1 MAEQPSYSTTKNGK
15 RLIYIDGVGWR
26 YATEHRMT
34 RWPLWKDS
42 RKPGTYMI
50 TLNINGSQKLL
61 GTLAG
66 SSAAIYGWMKEHPE
80 EVKAASADAYYYR
93 HALLGTG
100 AMPFVLKPVVETT
113 GHKEQ
118 ASDKAPASYMQAS
131 YMQASYKAHDS
142 YKAPTSYMQ
151 ASYKVPDSYKATTSY
166 KQASYKAPDSYKATT
181 SYKQPSSCG
190 GVSTP
195 SAKSR
200 THFPLPALSQP
211 GAPHIELSTLG
222 IKVKESLE
230 RMPQVEPKRE
240 LVCYSRRPTHI
251 HFIRAVRGEL
261 SRPIGTII
269 RSFMGAT
276 SRSLHMLKAEG
287 KIQWNSAAASIARKA
302 STEKPSLWQ
311 PGYCIGI
318 CHTEQKLHTR
328 IGYVIENPFFG
339 ILETERHDFMKRT
352 MMLTIKGRRYSGYGN
367 MLLLKE
373 PDRLQVFC
381 HRNHPVTHEP
391 YHLTQDFREE
401 KQAILNAASDGVVI
415 ITPGISPGEADIMWS
430 VLQNGGYV
438 INIQQE
444 EIPISDKWHPEKE
457 RRIYCSQGQMLVLS
471 VHDLPHQTFYDC
483 MGQEIPM
490 TTSYARFHLLNFV
503 AEELCQEG
511 IENECGLCI

>member
-15 RLIYIDGVGWR
+15 RLIYINGVGWR

-118 ASDKAPASYMQAS
+118 ASDKKQASYMQAS
-131 YMQASYKAHDS
+131 YMQASYKA
-142 YKAPTSYMQ
+142 
-151 ASYKVPDSYKATTSY
+151 PDSYM
-166 KQASYKAPDSYKATT
+166 QASYKAPDSYKAPT

-211 GAPHIELSTLG
+211 GAPHIELSPLG

-230 RMPQVEPKRE
+230 RMPQVEPKIE
-240 LVCYSRRPTHI
+240 LVCYSIMPNHI
-251 HFIRAVRGEL
+251 HFIIAVRGEL

-328 IGYVIENPFFG
+328 IGYVMENPFFG

-401 KQAILNAASDGVVI
+401 KQAILNAAADGVVI
-415 ITPGISPGEADIMWS
+415 VTPGISPGEADIMWS

>member
-15 RLIYIDGVGWR
+15 RLIYIAGIGWR

-66 SSAAIYGWMKEHPE
+66 SSSAIYSWMKEHPE

-118 ASDKAPASYMQAS
+118 AS
-131 YMQASYKAHDS
+131 

-151 ASYKVPDSYKATTSY
+151 
-166 KQASYKAPDSYKATT
+166 
-181 SYKQPSSCG
+181 
-190 GVSTP
+190 P

-211 GAPHIELSTLG
+211 GAPHIELSPLG

-230 RMPQVEPKRE
+230 RMPQVEPKIE
-240 LVCYSRRPTHI
+240 LVCYSIMPNHI
-251 HFIRAVRGEL
+251 HFIIAVRGEL

-276 SRSLHMLKAEG
+276 SRSLHMLRAEG

-401 KQAILNAASDGVVI
+401 KQAILNAAADGVVI

>member
-118 ASDKAPASYMQAS
+118 AS
-131 YMQASYKAHDS
+131 YKATAS

-151 ASYKVPDSYKATTSY
+151 A
-166 KQASYKAPDSYKATT
+166 

-211 GAPHIELSTLG
+211 GAPHIELSPLG

-230 RMPQVEPKRE
+230 RMPQVEPKIE
-240 LVCYSRRPTHI
+240 LVCYSIMPNHI
-251 HFIRAVRGEL
+251 HFIIAVRGEL

-328 IGYVIENPFFG
+328 IGYVMENPFFG

-381 HRNHPVTHEP
+381 HRNHPVTHEQ
-391 YHLTQDFREE
+391 YHLTQDFMEE

-415 ITPGISPGEADIMWS
+415 VTPGISPGEADIMWS

>member
-118 ASDKAPASYMQAS
+118 ASDKAP
-131 YMQASYKAHDS
+131 
-142 YKAPTSYMQ
+142 TSYMQ
-151 ASYKVPDSYKATTSY
+151 ASDMQT
-166 KQASYKAPDSYKATT
+166 SYKAPT

-211 GAPHIELSTLG
+211 GAPHIELSPLG

-230 RMPQVEPKRE
+230 RMPQVEPKIE
-240 LVCYSRRPTHI
+240 LVCYSIMPNHI
-251 HFIRAVRGEL
+251 HFIIAVRGEL
-261 SRPIGTII
+261 NRPIGTII

-401 KQAILNAASDGVVI
+401 KQAILNAAADGVVI
-415 ITPGISPGEADIMWS
+415 VTPGISPCEADIMWS
-430 VLQNGGYV
+430 VLQNGGNV

>member
-118 ASDKAPASYMQAS
+118 AS
-131 YMQASYKAHDS
+131 YKAS
-142 YKAPTSYMQ
+142 
-151 ASYKVPDSYKATTSY
+151 DSYKATTSC
-166 KQASYKAPDSYKATT
+166 
-181 SYKQPSSCG
+181 KQPSSCG

-211 GAPHIELSTLG
+211 GAPHIELSPLG
-222 IKVKESLE
+222 IKVKEGLE
-230 RMPQVEPKRE
+230 RMPQVEPKIE
-240 LVCYSRRPTHI
+240 LVCYSIMPNHI
-251 HFIRAVRGEL
+251 HFIIAVRGEL

-287 KIQWNSAAASIARKA
+287 KIPWNSAAASIARKA

-415 ITPGISPGEADIMWS
+415 ITPSISPGEADIMWS

>member
-131 YMQASYKAHDS
+131 YMQASDKAHDSDMQAS
-142 YKAPTSYMQ
+142 YKAPTSY
-151 ASYKVPDSYKATTSY
+151 
-166 KQASYKAPDSYKATT
+166 KAPD

-211 GAPHIELSTLG
+211 GAPHIELSPLG

-230 RMPQVEPKRE
+230 RMPQVEPKIE
-240 LVCYSRRPTHI
+240 LVCYSIMPNHI
-251 HFIRAVRGEL
+251 HFIIAVRGEL

-328 IGYVIENPFFG
+328 IGYVMENPFFG

-415 ITPGISPGEADIMWS
+415 VTPGISPGEADIMWS
-430 VLQNGGYV
+430 VLQNGGNV

>member
-118 ASDKAPASYMQAS
+118 ASDKAP
-131 YMQASYKAHDS
+131 D
-142 YKAPTSYMQ
+142 
-151 ASYKVPDSYKATTSY
+151 SYKVPTSC
-166 KQASYKAPDSYKATT
+166 
-181 SYKQPSSCG
+181 KQPSSCG

-200 THFPLPALSQP
+200 THFPLQTLSQP
-211 GAPHIELSTLG
+211 GAPHIELSPLG

-230 RMPQVEPKRE
+230 RMPQVEPKIE
-240 LVCYSRRPTHI
+240 LVCYSIMPNHI
-251 HFIRAVRGEL
+251 HFIIAVRGEL

-391 YHLTQDFREE
+391 YHLTQDFMEE

-415 ITPGISPGEADIMWS
+415 VTPGISPGEADIMWS
-430 VLQNGGYV
+430 VLQNGGNV

-511 IENECGLCI
+511 IENECGLYI

>member
-15 RLIYIDGVGWR
+15 RLIYINGVGWR

-131 YMQASYKAHDS
+131 YMQASYKA
-142 YKAPTSYMQ
+142 P
-151 ASYKVPDSYKATTSY
+151 
-166 KQASYKAPDSYKATT
+166 T

-211 GAPHIELSTLG
+211 GAPHIELSPLG

-230 RMPQVEPKRE
+230 RMPQVEPKIE
-240 LVCYSRRPTHI
+240 LVCYSIMPNHI
-251 HFIRAVRGEL
+251 HFIIAVRGEL

-415 ITPGISPGEADIMWS
+415 VTPGISPGEADIMWS
-430 VLQNGGYV
+430 VLQNGGNV

>member
-80 EVKAASADAYYYR
+80 EVKAASTDAYYYR

-118 ASDKAPASYMQAS
+118 ASYMQAS
-131 YMQASYKAHDS
+131 YMQTSYMQTI
-142 YKAPTSYMQ
+142 YKAPTSDM
-151 ASYKVPDSYKATTSY
+151 
-166 KQASYKAPDSYKATT
+166 QASYKAPDSDKAPT

-211 GAPHIELSTLG
+211 GAPHIELSPLG

-230 RMPQVEPKRE
+230 RMPQVEPKIE
-240 LVCYSRRPTHI
+240 LVCYSIMPNHI
-251 HFIRAVRGEL
+251 HFIIAVRGEL

-391 YHLTQDFREE
+391 YQLTQDFMEE

-415 ITPGISPGEADIMWS
+415 VTPGISPGEADIMWS
-430 VLQNGGYV
+430 VLQNGGNV

>member
-118 ASDKAPASYMQAS
+118 ASDKKQAS
-131 YMQASYKAHDS
+131 YM
-142 YKAPTSYMQ
+142 
-151 ASYKVPDSYKATTSY
+151 
-166 KQASYKAPDSYKATT
+166 QASYKAPDSYKAPT
-181 SYKQPSSCG
+181 SDMQASYKAPDSYKAPTSCKQPSSCG

-211 GAPHIELSTLG
+211 GAPHIELSPLG

-230 RMPQVEPKRE
+230 RMPQVEPKIE
-240 LVCYSRRPTHI
+240 LVCYSIMPNHI
-251 HFIRAVRGEL
+251 HFIIAVRGEL
-261 SRPIGTII
+261 NRPIGTII

-391 YHLTQDFREE
+391 YHLTQDFMEE

-415 ITPGISPGEADIMWS
+415 VTPGISPGEADIMWS
-430 VLQNGGYV
+430 VLQNGGNV

>member
-113 GHKEQ
+113 DHKEQ
-118 ASDKAPASYMQAS
+118 A
-131 YMQASYKAHDS
+131 S

-151 ASYKVPDSYKATTSY
+151 ASDKAPTSY
-166 KQASYKAPDSYKATT
+166 MQASDMQTSYKAPT

-211 GAPHIELSTLG
+211 GAPHIELSPLG

-230 RMPQVEPKRE
+230 RMPQVEPKIE
-240 LVCYSRRPTHI
+240 LVCYSIMPNHI
-251 HFIRAVRGEL
+251 HFIIAVRGEL
-261 SRPIGTII
+261 NRPIGTII

-391 YHLTQDFREE
+391 YHLTQDFWEE
-401 KQAILNAASDGVVI
+401 KQAILNAAADGVVI
-415 ITPGISPGEADIMWS
+415 VTPGISPCEADIMWS
-430 VLQNGGYV
+430 VLQNGGNV

>member
-1 MAEQPSYSTTKNGK
+1 MAAQPSYSTTKNGK

-118 ASDKAPASYMQAS
+118 ASDKAP
-131 YMQASYKAHDS
+131 
-142 YKAPTSYMQ
+142 TSYMQ
-151 ASYKVPDSYKATTSY
+151 ASD
-166 KQASYKAPDSYKATT
+166 KAPDSYKAPT

-211 GAPHIELSTLG
+211 GAPHIELSPLG

-230 RMPQVEPKRE
+230 RMPQVEPKIE
-240 LVCYSRRPTHI
+240 LVCYSIMPNHI
-251 HFIRAVRGEL
+251 HFIIAVRGEL
-261 SRPIGTII
+261 NRPIGTII

-391 YHLTQDFREE
+391 YHLTQDFWEE
-401 KQAILNAASDGVVI
+401 KQAILNAAADGVVI
-415 ITPGISPGEADIMWS
+415 VTPGISPCEADIMWS
-430 VLQNGGYV
+430 VLQNGGNV

>member
-118 ASDKAPASYMQAS
+118 ASDMQAI
-131 YMQASYKAHDS
+131 YKALDS
-142 YKAPTSYMQ
+142 YKAP
-151 ASYKVPDSYKATTSY
+151 
-166 KQASYKAPDSYKATT
+166 T

-211 GAPHIELSTLG
+211 GAPHIELSPLG

-230 RMPQVEPKRE
+230 RMPQVEPKIE
-240 LVCYSRRPTHI
+240 LVCYSIMPNHI
-251 HFIRAVRGEL
+251 HFIIAVRGEL

-373 PDRLQVFC
+373 PDLLQVFC
-381 HRNHPVTHEP
+381 HRNNPVTHEP

-401 KQAILNAASDGVVI
+401 KQAILNAAADGVVI

-430 VLQNGGYV
+430 VLQNGGNV
-438 INIQQE
+438 INIQKE
-444 EIPISDKWHPEKE
+444 EIPVSDKWHPEKE

>member
-118 ASDKAPASYMQAS
+118 ASDKAPTSYMQA
-131 YMQASYKAHDS
+131 S

-151 ASYKVPDSYKATTSY
+151 ASDMQT
-166 KQASYKAPDSYKATT
+166 SYKAPT

-211 GAPHIELSTLG
+211 GAPHIELSPLG

-230 RMPQVEPKRE
+230 RMPQVEPKIE
-240 LVCYSRRPTHI
+240 LVCYSIMPNHI
-251 HFIRAVRGEL
+251 HFIIAVRGEL
-261 SRPIGTII
+261 NRPIGTII

-339 ILETERHDFMKRT
+339 ILENERHDFMKRT

-391 YHLTQDFREE
+391 YHLTQDFWEE
-401 KQAILNAASDGVVI
+401 KQAILNAAADGVVI
-415 ITPGISPGEADIMWS
+415 VTPGISPGEADIMWS
-430 VLQNGGYV
+430 VLQNGGFV

>member
-118 ASDKAPASYMQAS
+118 AS
-131 YMQASYKAHDS
+131 YKAS
-142 YKAPTSYMQ
+142 
-151 ASYKVPDSYKATTSY
+151 DSYKATTSC
-166 KQASYKAPDSYKATT
+166 
-181 SYKQPSSCG
+181 KQPSSCG

-211 GAPHIELSTLG
+211 GAPHIELSPLG

-230 RMPQVEPKRE
+230 RMPQVEPKIE
-240 LVCYSRRPTHI
+240 LVCYSIMPNHI
-251 HFIRAVRGEL
+251 HFIIAVRGEL

-287 KIQWNSAAASIARKA
+287 KIPWNSAAASIARKA

-381 HRNHPVTHEP
+381 HRNHEP

>member
-118 ASDKAPASYMQAS
+118 AS
-131 YMQASYKAHDS
+131 
-142 YKAPTSYMQ
+142 
-151 ASYKVPDSYKATTSY
+151 
-166 KQASYKAPDSYKATT
+166 YKAPDSYKATT
-181 SYKQPSSCG
+181 SCKQPSSCG

-200 THFPLPALSQP
+200 THFPLQALSQP
-211 GAPHIELSTLG
+211 GAPHIELSPLG

-230 RMPQVEPKRE
+230 RMPQVEPKIE
-240 LVCYSRRPTHI
+240 LVCYTIMPNHI
-251 HFIRAVRGEL
+251 HFIIAVRGEL

-381 HRNHPVTHEP
+381 HRNHPITHEP

-401 KQAILNAASDGVVI
+401 KQAILNAAADGVVI
-415 ITPGISPGEADIMWS
+415 VTPGISPGEADIMWS

>member
-15 RLIYIDGVGWR
+15 RLIYINGVGWR
-26 YATEHRMT
+26 YATERRMT

-118 ASDKAPASYMQAS
+118 AS
-131 YMQASYKAHDS
+131 YKASDS
-142 YKAPTSYMQ
+142 YKAPTSY
-151 ASYKVPDSYKATTSY
+151 
-166 KQASYKAPDSYKATT
+166 
-181 SYKQPSSCG
+181 KQPSSFG

-211 GAPHIELSTLG
+211 CAPHIELSPLG

-230 RMPQVEPKRE
+230 RMPQVEPKIE
-240 LVCYSRRPTHI
+240 LVCYSIMPNHI
-251 HFIRAVRGEL
+251 HFIIAVRGEL

-287 KIQWNSAAASIARKA
+287 KIQWNSAAASIARNA

-339 ILETERHDFMKRT
+339 ILENERHDFMKRT

-401 KQAILNAASDGVVI
+401 KQAILNAAADGVVI
-415 ITPGISPGEADIMWS
+415 VTPGISPGEADIMWS

>member
-118 ASDKAPASYMQAS
+118 ASDKATASYMQAS
-131 YMQASYKAHDS
+131 DMQASDKAHDSDMQASYKA
-142 YKAPTSYMQ
+142 P
-151 ASYKVPDSYKATTSY
+151 
-166 KQASYKAPDSYKATT
+166 T

-211 GAPHIELSTLG
+211 GAPHIELSPLG

-230 RMPQVEPKRE
+230 RMPQVEPKIE
-240 LVCYSRRPTHI
+240 LVCYSIMPNHI
-251 HFIRAVRGEL
+251 HFIIAVRGEL

-391 YHLTQDFREE
+391 YHLTQDFRKE
-401 KQAILNAASDGVVI
+401 KQAILNAAADSVVI
-415 ITPGISPGEADIMWS
+415 VTPGISPGEADIMWS
-430 VLQNGGYV
+430 VLQNGGNV

>member
-113 GHKEQ
+113 DHKEQ
-118 ASDKAPASYMQAS
+118 ASDKAPTSYMQA
-131 YMQASYKAHDS
+131 S

-151 ASYKVPDSYKATTSY
+151 ASDMQT
-166 KQASYKAPDSYKATT
+166 SYKAPT

-211 GAPHIELSTLG
+211 GAPHIELSPLG

-230 RMPQVEPKRE
+230 RMPQVEPKIE
-240 LVCYSRRPTHI
+240 LVCYSIMPNHI
-251 HFIRAVRGEL
+251 HFIIAVRGEL
-261 SRPIGTII
+261 NRPIGTII

-391 YHLTQDFREE
+391 YHLTQDFWEE
-401 KQAILNAASDGVVI
+401 KQAILNAAADGVVI
-415 ITPGISPGEADIMWS
+415 VTPGISPGEADIMWS
-430 VLQNGGYV
+430 VLQNGGFV

>member
-118 ASDKAPASYMQAS
+118 ASDKAP
-131 YMQASYKAHDS
+131 
-142 YKAPTSYMQ
+142 
-151 ASYKVPDSYKATTSY
+151 
-166 KQASYKAPDSYKATT
+166 T

-211 GAPHIELSTLG
+211 GAPHIELSPLG

-230 RMPQVEPKRE
+230 RMPQVEPKIE
-240 LVCYSRRPTHI
+240 LVCYSIMPNHI
-251 HFIRAVRGEL
+251 HFIIAVRGEL

-276 SRSLHMLKAEG
+276 SRSLHMLRAEG

-381 HRNHPVTHEP
+381 HRKHPVTHEP

-401 KQAILNAASDGVVI
+401 KQAILNAAADGVVI
-415 ITPGISPGEADIMWS
+415 VTPGISPGEADIMWS

-490 TTSYARFHLLNFV
+490 TTSYAHFHLLNFV

>member
-118 ASDKAPASYMQAS
+118 ASDKAP
-131 YMQASYKAHDS
+131 
-142 YKAPTSYMQ
+142 TSYMQ
-151 ASYKVPDSYKATTSY
+151 ASD
-166 KQASYKAPDSYKATT
+166 KAPDSYKAPT

-211 GAPHIELSTLG
+211 GAPHIELSPLG

-230 RMPQVEPKRE
+230 RMPQVEPKIE
-240 LVCYSRRPTHI
+240 LVCYSIMPNHI
-251 HFIRAVRGEL
+251 HFIIAVRGEL
-261 SRPIGTII
+261 NRPIGTII

-391 YHLTQDFREE
+391 YHLTQDFWEE

-415 ITPGISPGEADIMWS
+415 VTPGISPGEADIMWS
-430 VLQNGGYV
+430 VLQNGGNV

>member
-61 GTLAG
+61 GTLTG

-113 GHKEQ
+113 DHKEQ
-118 ASDKAPASYMQAS
+118 ASDKAPTSYMQA
-131 YMQASYKAHDS
+131 S

-151 ASYKVPDSYKATTSY
+151 ASDMQT
-166 KQASYKAPDSYKATT
+166 SYKAPT

-211 GAPHIELSTLG
+211 GAPHIELSPLG

-230 RMPQVEPKRE
+230 RMPQVEPKIE
-240 LVCYSRRPTHI
+240 LVCYSIMPNHI
-251 HFIRAVRGEL
+251 HFIIAVRGEL
-261 SRPIGTII
+261 NRPIGTII

-287 KIQWNSAAASIARKA
+287 KIQWNSAAANIARKA

-401 KQAILNAASDGVVI
+401 KQAILNAAADGVVI
-415 ITPGISPGEADIMWS
+415 VTPGISPGEADIMWS
-430 VLQNGGYV
+430 VLQNGGFV

>member
-118 ASDKAPASYMQAS
+118 ASDKKQAS
-131 YMQASYKAHDS
+131 YMQTSYMQTI
-142 YKAPTSYMQ
+142 YKAPTSDM
-151 ASYKVPDSYKATTSY
+151 
-166 KQASYKAPDSYKATT
+166 
-181 SYKQPSSCG
+181 QPSSCG

-211 GAPHIELSTLG
+211 GAPHIELSPLG

-230 RMPQVEPKRE
+230 RMPQVEPKIE
-240 LVCYSRRPTHI
+240 LVCYSIMPNHI
-251 HFIRAVRGEL
+251 HFIIAVRGEL

-328 IGYVIENPFFG
+328 IGYVMENPFFG

-391 YHLTQDFREE
+391 YHLTQDFMEE

-415 ITPGISPGEADIMWS
+415 VTPGISPGEADIMWS
-430 VLQNGGYV
+430 VLQNGGNV

>member
-113 GHKEQ
+113 DHKEQ
-118 ASDKAPASYMQAS
+118 ASDKAP
-131 YMQASYKAHDS
+131 
-142 YKAPTSYMQ
+142 TSYMQ
-151 ASYKVPDSYKATTSY
+151 ASDMQT
-166 KQASYKAPDSYKATT
+166 SYKAPT

-211 GAPHIELSTLG
+211 GAPHIELSPLG

-230 RMPQVEPKRE
+230 RMPQVEPKIE
-240 LVCYSRRPTHI
+240 LVCYSIMPNHI
-251 HFIRAVRGEL
+251 HFIIAVRGEL
-261 SRPIGTII
+261 NRPIGTII

-339 ILETERHDFMKRT
+339 ILENERHDFMKRT

-391 YHLTQDFREE
+391 YHLTQDFWEE
-401 KQAILNAASDGVVI
+401 KQAILNAAADGVVI
-415 ITPGISPGEADIMWS
+415 VTPGISPGEADIMWS
-430 VLQNGGYV
+430 VLQNGGNV

-483 MGQEIPM
+483 IGQEIPM